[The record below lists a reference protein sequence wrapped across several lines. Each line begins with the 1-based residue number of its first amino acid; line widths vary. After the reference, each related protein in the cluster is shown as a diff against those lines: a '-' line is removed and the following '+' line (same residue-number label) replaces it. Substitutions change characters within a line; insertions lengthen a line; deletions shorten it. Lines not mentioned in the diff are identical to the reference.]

1 MGTSRIVAAVSDVFL
16 VVGDQIVRRSL
27 HELVQSDDDLE
38 VIGQA
43 AGVTQALGKIPPC
56 RPDVALVDDRLPDGN
71 GFDLCRDLR
80 SRLPDLQCL
89 ILTSFSSSNFLLNT
103 IRAGAS
109 GCIVRNAKGVEIL
122 TAIKGAAA
130 GEYFLDTAIATSW
143 LAGRARKGSF
153 VDGAPVLTDLEGQL
167 LRLLASGN
175 TGNEVI
181 TRMRL
186 DEKAFRASL
195 WTLIAKAQTP
205 GDDGWAMW

>member
-1 MGTSRIVAAVSDVFL
+1 MAAVSCVFL

-43 AGVTQALGKIPPC
+43 SGVRHALGQIPPC
-56 RPDVALVDDRLPDGN
+56 QPDVALVDDRLPDGN

-89 ILTSFSSSNFLLNT
+89 IFTSFSSLNFMLNT

-109 GCIVRNAKGVEIL
+109 GSIVRNARGVEML

-130 GEYFLDTAIATSW
+130 GEFFLDTAVATSW
-143 LAGRARKGSF
+143 LAGRGHRGFLGGTAG
-153 VDGAPVLTDLEGQL
+153 LTDQEGQL
-167 LRLLASGN
+167 LRLLAAGY
-175 TGNEVI
+175 TGDEVGS
-181 TRMRL
+181 RMRL
-186 DEKAFRASL
+186 DEKTFRASL
-195 WTLIAKAQTP
+195 WALIAKTLTP
-205 GDDGWAMW
+205 GDGWAVW